1 MKSILKIMVNIS
13 VCLLIFLAVAFIEEV
28 FEKSNTSVY
37 VKNSILV
44 LIYIIG
50 AALFVIKDFLKV
62 QNKNYIMDKKI
73 LYEYKE
79 ERFNNII
86 IIFAVI
92 NSIIVIQLLT
102 LLNTGYIE
110 ISYST
115 NLFISLYTFLFIS
128 ILTFTFYFITAY
140 RYKNKIFEEGIELY
154 TSEFKK
160 FNEITK
166 IVYKSTIYGT
176 RCKYKIFF
184 RKGKTII
191 NIDEGDSDYIKEILE
206 KASNIKVK

>member
-28 FEKSNTSVY
+28 FEKSNTSVS
-37 VKNSILV
+37 VRNSILV

-50 AALFVIKDFLKV
+50 VALFVIRDFLKV
-62 QNKNYIMDKKI
+62 QNKDYIIDKKI
-73 LYEYKE
+73 LYEYRE

-92 NSIIVIQLLT
+92 NSIIVIELLT

-115 NLFISLYTFLFIS
+115 NLFIPLYTFLFIS

-140 RYKNKIFEEGIELY
+140 RYRNKIFEEGIELY
-154 TSEFKK
+154 TLEFKR

-184 RKGKTII
+184 
-191 NIDEGDSDYIKEILE
+191 
-206 KASNIKVK
+206 